1 MEKVPGKR
9 YSFSLYQCVSLLGY
23 SKASFPSNG
32 QVKNGYVGCCS
43 SSLSY
48 PLCVYWW
55 ANRLKIPSRCC
66 WKELGQGVVWLC
78 AGSQQ
83 GWGAVSWP
91 QTPAGEEMFHVSVV
105 QSSIFRVLRPTGRPP
120 AQEGGWGGGRGC
132 AVLQPFV
139 ITWAPDSGLFWC
151 ALNCFLIWCGTSEIS
166 LPQTEIGVFA
176 CGETLLMWHLCSMS

>member
-1 MEKVPGKR
+1 MEKVLGKR

-23 SKASFPSNG
+23 PKASFPSNG

-120 AQEGGWGGGRGC
+120 AQEGGWGGGKGVCSTAAFCNYLSSR
-132 AVLQPFV
+132 Q
-139 ITWAPDSGLFWC
+139 LFI
-151 ALNCFLIWCGTSEIS
+151 LVCFKLLSN
-166 LPQTEIGVFA
+166 
-176 CGETLLMWHLCSMS
+176 LMWHKWN

>member
-1 MEKVPGKR
+1 MEKVLGKR

-23 SKASFPSNG
+23 PKASFPSNG

-120 AQEGGWGGGRGC
+120 AQEGGWGGGKGVCSTAAFCNYLSSRQWFIL
-132 AVLQPFV
+132 V
-139 ITWAPDSGLFWC
+139 
-151 ALNCFLIWCGTSEIS
+151 CFKLLSN
-166 LPQTEIGVFA
+166 
-176 CGETLLMWHLCSMS
+176 LMWHKWN